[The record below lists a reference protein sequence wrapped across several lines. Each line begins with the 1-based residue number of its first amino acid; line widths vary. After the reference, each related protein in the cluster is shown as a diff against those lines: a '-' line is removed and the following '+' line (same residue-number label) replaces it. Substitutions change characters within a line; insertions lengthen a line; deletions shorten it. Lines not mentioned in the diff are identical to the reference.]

1 MKIWNFIT
9 NMYIGL
15 LKMNALPWFHLINV
29 LRFQVLNQRRVFIYY
44 DFLDA
49 PRFDLVAR
57 HNSAW

>member
-1 MKIWNFIT
+1 
-9 NMYIGL
+9 MYIGL